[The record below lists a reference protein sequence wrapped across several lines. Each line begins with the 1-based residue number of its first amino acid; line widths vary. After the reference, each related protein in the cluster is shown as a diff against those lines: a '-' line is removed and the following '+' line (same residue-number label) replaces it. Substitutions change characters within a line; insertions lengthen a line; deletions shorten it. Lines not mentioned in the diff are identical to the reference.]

1 MVASSIVLV
10 SLFSA
15 AQAFLT
21 QNSASTTTTAFVP
34 ITSSTSSKSRLY
46 ISSWGKQ
53 GPPSRW
59 KEQEKEPDPEKQIQ
73 SYLKAPTDVEARSN
87 LDGTCLVSGWVKSL
101 DRTDQTVFDF
111 LNSEESSF
119 RFSKIVAF
127 VDDAKFAKKR
137 LISRSARYTGLLDKL
152 DFMEASSAGALPTVE
167 QLTGVK
173 NWVAN
178 VGKDVSL
185 IQKIAE
191 LAHAASSLE
200 NISILVTD
208 GQEVDPDMALSSVQS
223 LDKAGKAFTIV
234 VVGALKETPEGSAP
248 YQICDFGTAAG
259 VLPSNATYSRDEG
272 LRLVTECLGLK
283 SSMNK
288 AMVFSEVTNVN
299 QTEAKLVRGLREGGY
314 NRAQEIDHMIAK
326 GAVVCGMF
334 LNTIFGFTV
343 LSLTQPSR
351 RVFIRRI
358 KKPLTITRSE
368 SHLELLK
375 MIGLCRNRR
384 SWMNRLR

>member
-1 MVASSIVLV
+1 M
-10 SLFSA
+10 
-15 AQAFLT
+15 
-21 QNSASTTTTAFVP
+21 
-34 ITSSTSSKSRLY
+34 Y
-46 ISSWGKQ
+46 ISSWGKSN
-53 GPPSRW
+53 PNPRW
-59 KEQEKEPDPEKQIQ
+59 KEQEKEADPEKQIQ
-73 SYLKAPTDVEARSN
+73 SYLKEPTDVEARSN

-111 LNSEESSF
+111 LNSEESNF
-119 RFSKIVAF
+119 HFSKIIAF

-152 DFMEASSAGALPTVE
+152 DFMEAGTVGALPSVE
-167 QLTGVK
+167 QLQGVK

-185 IQKIAE
+185 IAKIAD
-191 LAHAASSLE
+191 LAHASATVE

-208 GQEVDPDMALSSVQS
+208 GQDIDPDIALSSVQS
-223 LDKAGKAFTIV
+223 LDKAGKTFTIV
-234 VVGALKETPEGSAP
+234 VVGTLKETPEGSVP

-259 VLPSNATYSRDEG
+259 ALPSNATYSRDEC

-283 SSMNK
+283 SSINK

-326 GAVVCGMF
+326 GA
-334 LNTIFGFTV
+334 TV
-343 LSLTQPSR
+343 R
-351 RVFIRRI
+351 WR
-358 KKPLTITRSE
+358 
-368 SHLELLK
+368 
-375 MIGLCRNRR
+375 
-384 SWMNRLR
+384 

>member
-1 MVASSIVLV
+1 
-10 SLFSA
+10 
-15 AQAFLT
+15 
-21 QNSASTTTTAFVP
+21 
-34 ITSSTSSKSRLY
+34 
-46 ISSWGKQ
+46 
-53 GPPSRW
+53 
-59 KEQEKEPDPEKQIQ
+59 
-73 SYLKAPTDVEARSN
+73 VEARAN

-152 DFMEASSAGALPTVE
+152 DFMEAASAGALPTVE
-167 QLTGVK
+167 QLQGVK

-178 VGKDVSL
+178 VGKDVSQ
-185 IQKIAE
+185 IQAIAT
-191 LAHAASSLE
+191 LAQSVSTLE

-208 GQEVDPDMALSSVQS
+208 GQGVDPDSALSSVQS
-223 LDKAGKAFTIV
+223 LDNAGKAFTIV
-234 VVGALKETPEGSAP
+234 VVGALKDTPEGSAP
-248 YQICDFGTAAG
+248 YQICDFGTEAG
-259 VLPSNATYSRDEG
+259 VLPSNATYSRDES

-283 SSMNK
+283 SSIRK

-326 GAVVCGMF
+326 GAAVSNHG
-334 LNTIFGFTV
+334 T
-343 LSLTQPSR
+343 LTM
-351 RVFIRRI
+351 
-358 KKPLTITRSE
+358 
-368 SHLELLK
+368 H
-375 MIGLCRNRR
+375 
-384 SWMNRLR
+384 